1 MATDVNIRNDATEPE
16 GYRLGLDAALKEAI
30 QAFVD
35 ERFVPEDEL
44 ESTMFGNATLE
55 SAVFEDAA
63 VSDASVEDAA
73 VSESYRSYSA
83 PTFAR
88 NMLTVSE
95 SEAVGAAPYA
105 PAPARKA
112 APPRQDES
120 DRQPAPAKKR
130 RGGVIG
136 SVGKAIGELT
146 RRGKHAKESSE
157 LYEDELEDILAEVH
171 ACESAAEFVAGYAE
185 EPIRRD
191 EAEQCETAERCEQ
204 EQTFFK
210 EAPNASRKMRSYD
223 ATPFYGAGAYDD
235 GLKQWLDEV
244 DAPFS
249 TTLLRLIDERGYDDV
264 DVYKRAGM
272 SRQLFSRIRSDAAY
286 RPAKKTVL
294 ALAVALRLNAAEA
307 RDLLERAGFALSH
320 SDKRDLVVEYFLE
333 NGKHDL
339 MAVNQ
344 ALYEFD
350 QPLL

>member
-1 MATDVNIRNDATEPE
+1 MGIGFAVGREREFGFGKTLARPEIERQRQFQRSSRNPGHVDGDLVGEPE
-16 GYRLGLDAALKEAI
+16 
-30 QAFVD
+30 
-35 ERFVPEDEL
+35 
-44 ESTMFGNATLE
+44 
-55 SAVFEDAA
+55 
-63 VSDASVEDAA
+63 
-73 VSESYRSYSA
+73 
-83 PTFAR
+83 
-88 NMLTVSE
+88 
-95 SEAVGAAPYA
+95 
-105 PAPARKA
+105 
-112 APPRQDES
+112 
-120 DRQPAPAKKR
+120 
-130 RGGVIG
+130 
-136 SVGKAIGELT
+136 
-146 RRGKHAKESSE
+146 
-157 LYEDELEDILAEVH
+157 
-171 ACESAAEFVAGYAE
+171 AGYAE
-185 EPIRRD
+185 ESEERL
-191 EAEQCETAERCEQ
+191 EAAERCEQ

-210 EAPNASRKMRSYD
+210 EAPNAFRKSRSYD
-223 ATPFYGAGAYDD
+223 ATPFYGAGAYDI

-272 SRQLFSRIRSDAAY
+272 SRQLFSRIRSDAEY

-294 ALAVALRLNAAEA
+294 ALAVALRLNVAEA

>member
-1 MATDVNIRNDATEPE
+1 MTTDSNIRNDAIEPE
-16 GYRLGLDAALKEAI
+16 SYRLGLDAALKEAI

-35 ERFVPEDEL
+35 VRFVPEDA
-44 ESTMFGNATLE
+44 FE
-55 SAVFEDAA
+55 SAEFGRV
-63 VSDASVEDAA
+63 SVEDAA
-73 VSESYRSYSA
+73 ESESYRDYSA

-88 NMLTVSE
+88 NMLTVPE
-95 SEAVGAAPYA
+95 PEAAGAAPRNAA
-105 PAPARKA
+105 PAPAGKA
-112 APPRQDES
+112 APSWQNEAVRQS
-120 DRQPAPAKKR
+120 VPAKKR
-130 RGGVIG
+130 RSGVIG
-136 SVGKAIGELT
+136 SVGRAIGELT
-146 RRGKHAKESSE
+146 RRGKHAKDASE
-157 LYEDELEDILAEVH
+157 LSEDEFEDILVESRAY
-171 ACESAAEFVAGYAE
+171 ESAAEFAEGYV
-185 EPIRRD
+185 
-191 EAEQCETAERCEQ
+191 
-204 EQTFFK
+204 
-210 EAPNASRKMRSYD
+210 
-223 ATPFYGAGAYDD
+223 GAGAYDI

-272 SRQLFSRIRSDAAY
+272 SRQLFSRIRSDAEY

-333 NGKHDL
+333 NGRHDL